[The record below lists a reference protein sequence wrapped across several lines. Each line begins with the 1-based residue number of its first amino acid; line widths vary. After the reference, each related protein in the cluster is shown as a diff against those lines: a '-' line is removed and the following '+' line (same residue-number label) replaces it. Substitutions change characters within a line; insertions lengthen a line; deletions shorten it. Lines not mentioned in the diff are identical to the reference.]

1 MLNQLQIKRYSHR
14 LQVEFRTLSKICKKL
29 YYKYAPSRLTHRHNA
44 SLVKVPDYEI
54 IALLVWQAEE
64 GISSQRRFARCW
76 GLCGLSRSR
85 FNRRARAL
93 LGLTAQIVNDLKS
106 RVNLSDQYMIID
118 SLPMPLCQ
126 LIRNRRAKVF
136 EGTANIGY
144 NSTKK
149 FYYYGFKGH
158 FAVSQDGYVLGY
170 VITKA
175 SIHDAKEAEELIL
188 STRPEGHFILGDEGY
203 IGKRL
208 HDALKIEGYI
218 LWTPYR
224 KNMKGAKQHN
234 KRELM
239 AIRRTIESVFSVLKY
254 YGIENIL
261 ARSVDG
267 FQQTVEIIVLTYN
280 ISYILQRYGFSFF
293 N

>member
-1 MLNQLQIKRYSHR
+1 M
-14 LQVEFRTLSKICKKL
+14 
-29 YYKYAPSRLTHRHNA
+29 
-44 SLVKVPDYEI
+44 
-54 IALLVWQAEE
+54 
-64 GISSQRRFARCW
+64 
-76 GLCGLSRSR
+76 
-85 FNRRARAL
+85 
-93 LGLTAQIVNDLKS
+93 
-106 RVNLSDQYMIID
+106 MIIG
-118 SLPMPLCQ
+118 SLPMSLCQ
-126 LIRNRRAKVF
+126 PIRNRRAKVF
-136 EGTANIGY
+136 EGMVNIGY
-144 NSTKK
+144 NLIEK
-149 FYYYGFKGH
+149 FYYCGFKGH
-158 FAVSQDGYVLGY
+158 FAVSQDGYFLGC

-175 SIHDAKEAEELIL
+175 SIRDAKEVEELIL
-188 STRPEGHFILGDEGY
+188 STCPEWHFILGDKGY

-208 HDALKIEGYI
+208 HNALKIYGYI

-224 KNMKGAKQHN
+224 KNMKGAKQHK

-267 FQQTVEIIVLTYN
+267 FQQTVEIIVLAYN

>member
-1 MLNQLQIKRYSHR
+1 MKEH
-14 LQVEFRTLSKICKKL
+14 
-29 YYKYAPSRLTHRHNA
+29 
-44 SLVKVPDYEI
+44 
-54 IALLVWQAEE
+54 
-64 GISSQRRFARCW
+64 
-76 GLCGLSRSR
+76 
-85 FNRRARAL
+85 
-93 LGLTAQIVNDLKS
+93 
-106 RVNLSDQYMIID
+106 
-118 SLPMPLCQ
+118 
-126 LIRNRRAKVF
+126 
-136 EGTANIGY
+136 Y

-158 FAVSQDGYVLGY
+158 FAVSQGGYVLGC

-208 HDALKIEGYI
+208 HDALKIDGYI

-224 KNMKGAKQHN
+224 KNMKGAKQPN

-239 AIRRTIESVFSVLKY
+239 AIRRIIESVFSVLKY

-261 ARSVDG
+261 ARNVDG